1 MSMLPVLV
9 LVLASTRTVLVQYLQ
24 SGAGGVPVYT
34 GIYDTST
41 AVPVYI
47 YNITYLSLVAMVANL
62 RFECICAGVVHI
74 PC

>member
-1 MSMLPVLV
+1 VEPVVYRYIPEYMILV
-9 LVLASTRTVLVQYLQ
+9 PPYR
-24 SGAGGVPVYT
+24 
-34 GIYDTST
+34 
-41 AVPVYI
+41 YI